1 MRYKG
6 RGAMRRLKILP
17 KTFLYTLSILVTVVL
32 IAHLTIYLVFPALY
46 LENRKNDLSV
56 QADLLAE
63 NLYGLS
69 KGEIE
74 KSINLYNRSND
85 ISVSLKDPQN
95 LNPGKLEVPIDDNVG
110 RMPGSDKNSLFIEDR
125 KVKSAEGQELTI
137 QLISSQELFHEAKEL
152 TLDILPYS
160 LIVCL
165 ISAAIL
171 SYIYARRITRPL
183 IDIKS
188 VTRRMKQL
196 EEDAFFEIDSEDE
209 IGEFKSQVNSV
220 YDQLLQIIAELQEK
234 NEYMLNTEKQKV
246 DFLRSTS
253 HELKTPLASLR
264 IMLENMQ
271 LNIGKY
277 ADRDKYLAESINE
290 VDRMTELMSEILNV
304 SKLQEVNSPSEIL
317 DLEEVL
323 NEVLAEYKVLIKA
336 KSIKLCVE
344 LEGENVYIAKSAL
357 KKVLSNLISNA
368 VKYTE
373 ESGSIHI
380 YTDQNKLY
388 IENTGKVLSEK
399 ELKKVFEIFYRSEI
413 KDKNSLQD
421 GNGLGLYVVKNILD
435 LYGFSYDFKASA
447 AGMVFVIDL
456 MSNK

>member
-1 MRYKG
+1 
-6 RGAMRRLKILP
+6 MRRLKILP

-171 SYIYARRITRPL
+171 SYIYARRITKPL

-220 YDQLLQIIAELQEK
+220 YDQLLQIISELQEK

-304 SKLQEVNSPSEIL
+304 SKLQEINSPSETL
-317 DLEEVL
+317 DLEEIL

-344 LEGENVYIAKSAL
+344 LEGENIYIAKSAL

-373 ESGSIHI
+373 ESGSVHI

>member
-1 MRYKG
+1 
-6 RGAMRRLKILP
+6 MRRLKILP

-171 SYIYARRITRPL
+171 SYIYARRITKPL

-220 YDQLLQIIAELQEK
+220 YDQLLQIISELQEK

-304 SKLQEVNSPSEIL
+304 SKLQEINSPSETL

-344 LEGENVYIAKSAL
+344 LEGENIYIAKSAL

-435 LYGFSYDFKASA
+435 LYGFGYDFKASA

-456 MSNK
+456 MSNI

>member
-220 YDQLLQIIAELQEK
+220 YDQLLQIISELQEK

-304 SKLQEVNSPSEIL
+304 SKLQEVNSPSETL

-323 NEVLAEYKVLIKA
+323 NEILAEYKVLIKA

-344 LEGENVYIAKSAL
+344 LEGENIYIAKSAL

-435 LYGFSYDFKASA
+435 LYGFGYDFKASA

-456 MSNK
+456 MSNI

>member
-1 MRYKG
+1 
-6 RGAMRRLKILP
+6 MRRLKILP

-220 YDQLLQIIAELQEK
+220 YDQLLQIISELQEK

>member
-171 SYIYARRITRPL
+171 SYIYARRITKPL

-220 YDQLLQIIAELQEK
+220 YDQLLQIISELQEK

-304 SKLQEVNSPSEIL
+304 SKLQEINSPSETL

-344 LEGENVYIAKSAL
+344 LEGENIYIAKSAL

>member
-220 YDQLLQIIAELQEK
+220 YDQLLQIISELQEK

>member
-171 SYIYARRITRPL
+171 SYIYARRITKPL

-220 YDQLLQIIAELQEK
+220 YDQLLQIISELQEK

-304 SKLQEVNSPSEIL
+304 SKLQEINSPSETL

-344 LEGENVYIAKSAL
+344 LEGENIYIAKSAL

-435 LYGFSYDFKASA
+435 LYGFGYDFKASA

-456 MSNK
+456 MSNI

>member
-1 MRYKG
+1 
-6 RGAMRRLKILP
+6 MRRLKILP

-171 SYIYARRITRPL
+171 SYIYARRITKPL

-220 YDQLLQIIAELQEK
+220 YDQLLQIISELQEK

-304 SKLQEVNSPSEIL
+304 SKLQEINSPSETL

-344 LEGENVYIAKSAL
+344 LEGENIYIAKSAL

>member
-1 MRYKG
+1 MRK
-6 RGAMRRLKILP
+6 LKILP
-17 KTFLYTLSILVTVVL
+17 KTFIYTLSILVAIVL

-56 QADLLAE
+56 QADLLAK

-69 KGEIE
+69 KSEIE
-74 KSINLYNRSND
+74 KSINLFNRSND
-85 ISVSLKDPQN
+85 ITVSIKDPKKPN
-95 LNPGKLEVPIDDNVG
+95 SGKLEVPIDDDIG

-125 KVKSAEGQELTI
+125 KIESAEGLDLTI

-160 LIVCL
+160 LVVCL

-171 SYIYARRITRPL
+171 SYIYARKITKPL
-183 IDIKS
+183 LDIKS

-196 EEDAFFEIDSEDE
+196 EEDAFFEVDSEDE

-220 YDQLLQIIAELQEK
+220 YDQLLQIISELQEK
-234 NEYMLNTEKQKV
+234 NEYMLNIEKQKV

-290 VDRMTELMSEILNV
+290 VDRMTELMREILNV
-304 SKLQEVNSPSEIL
+304 SKLQEINSPSETL

-323 NEVLAEYKVLIKA
+323 NEVIAEYKVLIKA
-336 KSIKLCVE
+336 KFINLCVE
-344 LEGENVYIAKSAL
+344 LDGEKIYIAKAAL
-357 KKVLSNLISNA
+357 KKVFSNLISNA

-380 YTDQNKLY
+380 YTDQQKLY
-388 IENTGKVLSEK
+388 VENTGKVLNES

-413 KDKNSLQD
+413 KDKNLPQE
-421 GNGLGLYVVKNILD
+421 GNGLGLYVVKNILE
-435 LYGFSYDFKASA
+435 LYGFSYDFKASSS
-447 AGMVFVIDL
+447 GMVFVIDL
-456 MSNK
+456 KSK

>member
-220 YDQLLQIIAELQEK
+220 YDQLLQIISELQEK

-277 ADRDKYLAESINE
+277 ADRDKYLAGSINE

>member
-1 MRYKG
+1 MRK
-6 RGAMRRLKILP
+6 LKILP
-17 KTFLYTLSILVTVVL
+17 KTFLYTLGILVTVVL

-69 KGEIE
+69 KTEIE

-85 ISVSLKDPQN
+85 ISVSLKDPQK

-125 KVKSAEGQELTI
+125 KVKSAEGQELMI

-171 SYIYARRITRPL
+171 SYIYARRITKPL

-188 VTRRMKQL
+188 VTSRMKQL

-220 YDQLLQIIAELQEK
+220 YDQLLQIISELQEK

-304 SKLQEVNSPSEIL
+304 SKLQEVNSPSETL

-336 KSIKLCVE
+336 KSIKLFVE
-344 LEGENVYIAKSAL
+344 LDGEEIYIAKSAL

-373 ESGSIHI
+373 ESGNIHI
-380 YTDQNKLY
+380 YTDQDKLY
-388 IENTGKVLSEK
+388 IENTGKVLNEN

-413 KDKNSLQD
+413 KDKNFLQE

-435 LYGFSYDFKASA
+435 LYGFNYDFKVSG
-447 AGMVFVIDL
+447 AGMVFVINL
-456 MSNK
+456 KNKK

>member
-1 MRYKG
+1 
-6 RGAMRRLKILP
+6 MRRLKILP

-220 YDQLLQIIAELQEK
+220 YDQLLQIISELQEK

-435 LYGFSYDFKASA
+435 LYGFGYDFKASA

-456 MSNK
+456 MSNI